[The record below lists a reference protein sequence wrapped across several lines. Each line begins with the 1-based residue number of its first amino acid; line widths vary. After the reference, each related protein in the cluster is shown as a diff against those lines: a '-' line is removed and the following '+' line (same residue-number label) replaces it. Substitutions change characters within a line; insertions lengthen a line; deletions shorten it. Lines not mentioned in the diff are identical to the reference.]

1 MANELQILIHAS
13 TGMLATVT
21 SVWLTVE
28 LFHAKNNTNAQRI
41 KYGAILVNIFVWLSY
56 LIGGWYYVFDY
67 STVDKYIIKG
77 STDLGFSGSLWTFA
91 HGFFTESKEHFY
103 FIGILLALYL
113 LLLAFRTDFAT
124 DDKARR
130 LMLVLAVT
138 LVLGGMVLEG
148 WGAIM
153 SMGVRL
159 GMIPG

>member
-28 LFHAKNNTNAQRI
+28 LLHAKNNTNVQRI

-56 LIGGWYYVFDY
+56 IIGGWYYVFDY
-67 STVDKYIIKG
+67 SNVDKYIING
-77 STDLGFSGSLWTFA
+77 STDLGFSGSAWTFA
-91 HGFFTESKEHFY
+91 HGFFTESKEHFF
-103 FIGILLALYL
+103 FIGILIALYL
-113 LLLAFRTDFAT
+113 LMLAYRSNFAS
-124 DDKARR
+124 DEKARR
-130 LMLVLAVT
+130 LMLVLTVT
-138 LVLGGMVLEG
+138 LLIGGMVLEG
-148 WGAIM
+148 FGAIM

>member
-1 MANELQILIHAS
+1 MANELLILIHAS
-13 TGMLATVT
+13 TGSLATVT
-21 SVWLTVE
+21 SVWLAVE

-41 KYGAILVNIFVWLSY
+41 KFSAILVNVFVWLSY
-56 LIGGWYYVFDY
+56 IIGGWYYVFDY

-103 FIGILLALYL
+103 FIGILIALYV
-113 LLLAFRTDFAT
+113 LLLAYRTDFAN
-124 DDKARR
+124 DNKARH
-130 LMLVLAVT
+130 LMFVLAVT
-138 LVLGGMVLEG
+138 LLVGGIVLEG

-153 SMGVRL
+153 AMGVRL